1 MSSNVKM
8 TEGPVRVAVVVGRVL
23 LVEGRVLL
31 LVEGLALLVEG
42 RRLYSSR
49 ILESLAG
56 SAFSSLGSMVS
67 C

>member
-1 MSSNVKM
+1 MAEDP
-8 TEGPVRVAVVVGRVL
+8 EGVARRDGRVP

-31 LVEGLALLVEG
+31 LVEGLVLLVEG

-56 SAFSSLGSMVS
+56 SAFSSLGSKVN